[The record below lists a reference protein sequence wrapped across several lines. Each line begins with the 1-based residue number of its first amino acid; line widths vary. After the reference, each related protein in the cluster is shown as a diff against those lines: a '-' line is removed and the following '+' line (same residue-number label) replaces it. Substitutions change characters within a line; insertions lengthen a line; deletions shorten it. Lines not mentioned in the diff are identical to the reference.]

1 MCTHPLLPISTK
13 SLRWLHFGVR
23 TCPSHDVFAFAHGRH
38 VRYFL
43 DKWNVLDVLTV
54 MFVFVA
60 FVFRMIELQSGE
72 GSHLFVA
79 QFFLAST
86 APLLSSRVLF
96 LSQIGRALGPM
107 TQVGEQAVGEGIIN
121 NALASVSSNML
132 YLN

>member
-1 MCTHPLLPISTK
+1 
-13 SLRWLHFGVR
+13 
-23 TCPSHDVFAFAHGRH
+23 
-38 VRYFL
+38 
-43 DKWNVLDVLTV
+43 

-107 TQVGEQAVGEGIIN
+107 TQVGKQAVGEGIIN
-121 NALASVSSNML
+121 KALASVSSNML